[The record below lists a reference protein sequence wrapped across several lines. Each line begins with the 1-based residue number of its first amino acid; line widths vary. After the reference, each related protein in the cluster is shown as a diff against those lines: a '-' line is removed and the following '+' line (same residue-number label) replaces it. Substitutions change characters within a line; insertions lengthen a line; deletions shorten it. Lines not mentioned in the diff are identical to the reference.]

1 MKNYLSLGLRLA
13 LFVSFVV
20 AMLAGVNLLT
30 EDVIAERQ
38 EKEGQA
44 ARQKLLAGTFTK
56 MPEDC
61 IPTEEAA
68 IVTAVYQ
75 GEENGIVTGYCFD
88 VTVKGY
94 NSIQMI
100 VGINSDLTITGIQIL
115 SQTET
120 PGIGS
125 KAVDESGAF
134 LAQFKG
140 LSSRNLE
147 SVTMI
152 SGATFSSEGIRTGV
166 ESAVRTCR
174 SIVEGKGE

>member
-1 MKNYLSLGLRLA
+1 MKNYLSLGFRLA
-13 LFVSFVV
+13 LFVSLVA
-20 AMLAGVNLLT
+20 AMLSVVHLLT
-30 EDVIAERQ
+30 KDAIADRQ

-44 ARQKLLAGTFTK
+44 ARQQLISGTFTK
-56 MPEDC
+56 MPQEC
-61 IPTEEAA
+61 IPAEELAT
-68 IVTAVYQ
+68 VTAVYR

-94 NSIQMI
+94 NTIQMI
-100 VGINSDLTITGIQIL
+100 VGINPDLTITGIKIL
-115 SQTET
+115 SQSET

-134 LAQFKG
+134 LSQFKG

-152 SGATFSSEGIRTGV
+152 SGATFSSGGIRTGV

-174 SIVEGKGE
+174 GILEGKGE